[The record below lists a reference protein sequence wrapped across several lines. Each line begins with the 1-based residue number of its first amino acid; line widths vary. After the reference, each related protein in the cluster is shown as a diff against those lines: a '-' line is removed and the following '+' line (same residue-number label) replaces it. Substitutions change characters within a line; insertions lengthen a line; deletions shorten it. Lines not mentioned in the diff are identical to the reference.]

1 MKRESWSGLREI
13 FLRLA
18 THLRKYA
25 DMLLQK
31 NEKSQ
36 AAHASKKSFFP
47 SSEKS
52 SIEILDAKIST
63 KPTIVARYKSI
74 SEAVASSKPYD
85 AICVN
90 DYAPADKWPRH
101 QYMKNLTINACV
113 VHYTHTASQMN
124 IYFVWKVPVNVE
136 DSEMFDRS
144 YKAHD
149 ELLAEMPVYH
159 TVCVAN

>member
-1 MKRESWSGLREI
+1 MTILHLTQQSYMKRESWSSLREI
-13 FLRLA
+13 FLHLA
-18 THLRKYA
+18 TNLRKYA

-36 AAHASKKSFFP
+36 ATHASKKSFFP

-63 KPTIVARYKSI
+63 KPTMVARYKSI

-101 QYMKNLTINACV
+101 QYMKKLTCA
-113 VHYTHTASQMN
+113 VHYTHTASGAYADVVTVVTSQRLN
-124 IYFVWKVPVNVE
+124 
-136 DSEMFDRS
+136 
-144 YKAHD
+144 
-149 ELLAEMPVYH
+149 LLQGIK
-159 TVCVAN
+159 